1 MTSGKKNLANILVV
15 GSGGREH
22 ALAWKLAQ
30 SQRVGQVFVA
40 PGNAGMFSG
49 LKISQAL
56 LESRPVVVADR
67 PGDIDRL
74 IRFCG
79 TNDCEL
85 VVVGPEGPLGLGVV
99 DALQESGIRV
109 FGPTKA
115 AARLET
121 SKAFARRIL
130 EKAGVPSPE
139 FLIAHGWTDLHLM
152 IEAWSWPEGM
162 VIKVDGLASGKG
174 VFVCKTREDAGR
186 AVASLRLMDE
196 ASGGSLSANGF
207 VCEEALV
214 GREVS
219 AFVLCDGRDFLS
231 FGMACDHKR
240 LLDGDRGPNTGG
252 MGAYSPVPWLN
263 QGLDRA
269 WPARPALNDAVL
281 TSAEAEIDEKVFQP
295 VLKLMEET
303 GSPFRGF
310 LFAGLMMTS
319 TGPKVLEFNVRL
331 GDPETQVLLPR
342 LNEDL
347 FEVIMAATDGRLKEA
362 FPDGLK
368 WSRANAL
375 HVVKAAAG
383 YPGIDGVTI
392 RSGDPVFG
400 ESRHLVFYSGV
411 ASSKDQSGLETS
423 GGRVLGVTVMA
434 DDLNAA
440 HVLAYEAI
448 NEVNF
453 DGAQWRTDIGK

>member
-22 ALAWKLAQ
+22 ALAWKFAQ
-30 SQRVGQVFVA
+30 SQRVGEVFVA

-49 LKISQAL
+49 SKISQAV
-56 LESRPVVVADR
+56 LESRPVVVADQ
-67 PGDIDRL
+67 PGDLERV
-74 IRFCG
+74 IRFCKI
-79 TNDCEL
+79 NDCEL

-139 FLIAHGWTDLHLM
+139 FLIAHGWADLHPM
-152 IEAWSWPEGM
+152 IEVWPWPEGM

-186 AVASLRLMDE
+186 AVASLKLMDE
-196 ASGGSLSANGF
+196 ASGGALSANGF

-252 MGAYSPVPWLN
+252 MGAYSPVHWLN
-263 QGLDRA
+263 EGKHQKIT
-269 WPARPALNDAVL
+269 DAPPNL
-281 TSAEAEIDEKVFQP
+281 AEAEIDEKVFRP
-295 VLKLMEET
+295 VLKLMDET

-362 FPDGLK
+362 FPDGLQ

-383 YPGIDGVTI
+383 YPGIDGAVI

-400 ESRHLVFYSGV
+400 ESKHLVFYSGV
-411 ASSKDQSGLETS
+411 ASSKGQSGLETS

>member
-1 MTSGKKNLANILVV
+1 MTSGEKNPVNILVI

-22 ALAWKLAQ
+22 ALAWKFAQ
-30 SQRVGQVFVA
+30 SQRVGKVFVA

-49 LKISQAL
+49 SNIFPAV
-56 LESRPVVVADR
+56 LESRPVLVSDR
-67 PGDIDRL
+67 PEDFDRV
-74 IRFCG
+74 IRFCRV
-79 TNDCEL
+79 NDCEL
-85 VVVGPEGPLGLGVV
+85 VLVGPEGPLGLGIV
-99 DALQESGIRV
+99 DALQKSGLRV

-139 FLIAHGWTDLHLM
+139 FMIASDWADLRSM
-152 IEAWSWPEGM
+152 IEGWKWTEGM

-174 VFVCKTREDAGR
+174 VFVCKTREDAWR
-186 AVASLRLMDE
+186 AVASLKLMDE

-219 AFVLCDGRDFLS
+219 AFVLCDGRDFVP

-252 MGAYSPVPWLN
+252 MGAYSPVHWLN
-263 QGLDRA
+263 EGEHQKTT
-269 WPARPALNDAVL
+269 DAPPNL
-281 TSAEAEIDEKVFQP
+281 AEAEIDEKVFRP
-295 VLKLMEET
+295 VLKLMDET

-319 TGPKVLEFNVRL
+319 SGPKVLEFNVRL

-347 FEVIMAATDGRLKEA
+347 FEVIMAATEVRLKEA
-362 FPDGLK
+362 FPDGLH

-383 YPGIDGVTI
+383 YPGIDGAAI

-400 ESRHLVFYSGV
+400 ESKHLVFYSGV
-411 ASSKDQSGLETS
+411 VSSNGQSSLETS
-423 GGRVLGVTVMA
+423 GGRVLGVTVLA

-448 NEVNF
+448 TEINF
-453 DGAQWRTDIGK
+453 DGAHWRTDIGK

>member
-1 MTSGKKNLANILVV
+1 MTFAKKTLVNILVV

>member
-1 MTSGKKNLANILVV
+1 
-15 GSGGREH
+15 
-22 ALAWKLAQ
+22 
-30 SQRVGQVFVA
+30 
-40 PGNAGMFSG
+40 MFSDP
-49 LKISQAL
+49 KISPAVH
-56 LESRPVVVADR
+56 ESRPVGVADG
-67 PGDIDRL
+67 PGDLDRV
-74 IRFCG
+74 IRFCRI
-79 TNDCEL
+79 NDCEL

-121 SKAFARRIL
+121 SKEFARRIL

-186 AVASLRLMDE
+186 AVASLKLMDE

-303 GSPFRGF
+303 GCPFRGF

-362 FPDGLK
+362 FPDGLQ